1 MNSGVTI
8 FGSAVLILL
17 LAGYWAQHFLPPP
30 TPKLV
35 GIDLGTTYSC
45 IGVYE
50 AVKGSVR
57 VIPDRDGYST
67 IPSIVYFSAKGG
79 VKVGYEA
86 LKEAEFD
93 SSNMIY
99 DAKRFIGKHFTPE
112 DGKKF
117 ENNYPFRIISRDGM
131 ANFLIG
137 SAGNETIVTPEYV
150 GSCIIKMLKATA
162 ERNLSLPITKA
173 VMAVPA
179 EFDEK
184 QRNSTMQAAKLA
196 GIEVLRIINEPTAA
210 ALAYGLHKKKDL
222 KFVLVVDLGGG
233 TSDVSL
239 LFVQQGMFLTQA
251 LAGNNYLG
259 GQDFNQNLYTHLIEV
274 IENQTTRP
282 VTFANDIHSL
292 KLAVEE
298 AKLNLTNL
306 EWTEVNVAFP
316 SLDYVFRHNVTRK
329 TFEDLNMPLF
339 NKVCRLM
346 DIVLEEGGIERS
358 DVDEVV
364 LVGGSTRIP
373 KVRQIIE
380 EYFGKPPNTG
390 LDPELAVAH
399 GVAVQAG
406 IIGGMWP
413 LSVSAVEIPSTTV
426 RKIHLQ

>member
-1 MNSGVTI
+1 MSSGVVI

-50 AVKGSVR
+50 AVTGNVR
-57 VIPDRDGYST
+57 VIPNSAGKST
-67 IPSIVYFSAKGG
+67 IPSIVYFSETGE
-79 VKVGYEA
+79 KVGYEA
-86 LKEAEFD
+86 LKEALFD
-93 SSNMIY
+93 SGNTIY
-99 DAKRFIGKHFTPE
+99 DAKRFIGKYFRPE
-112 DGKKF
+112 ELKKF
-117 ENNYPFRIISRDGM
+117 EKNYPFRIISRDGM

-137 SAGNETIVTPEYV
+137 SVDNATAVTPEYV
-150 GSCIIKMLKATA
+150 GSCIIKVLKATA
-162 ERNLSLPITKA
+162 ERNLSLSISKA

-179 EFDEK
+179 EFDEL
-184 QRNSTMQAAKLA
+184 QRNMTKEAARLA

-210 ALAYGLHKKKDL
+210 ALAYGLHKKDNVN
-222 KFVLVVDLGGG
+222 FVVVVDLGGG

-251 LAGNNYLG
+251 IAGNNFLG
-259 GQDFNQNLYTHLIEV
+259 GQDFNQRLYEHLQMEIQKETGKQITH
-274 IENQTTRP
+274 P
-282 VTFANDIHSL
+282 DGIHAL

-298 AKLNLTNL
+298 AKLNLTEM
-306 EWTEVNVAFP
+306 EWTLLRVPFDTLNYTFVE
-316 SLDYVFRHNVTRK
+316 NVTRR
-329 TFEDLNMPLF
+329 TFEEVNGDLF
-339 NKVCRLM
+339 AKVLKLL
-346 DIVLEEGGIERS
+346 DIVLQEGHIERE
-358 DVDEVV
+358 DVNEVV

-373 KVRQIIE
+373 KVRQMIE
-380 EYFGKPPNTG
+380 GYFGKPPNMG

-399 GVAVQAG
+399 GVAIQAG

-413 LSVSAVEIPSTTV
+413 LTVSAVEIPSTL